1 MAISRD
7 TADRAILAWNQV
19 KEGKEPTIKWDLVM
33 NSGEDALRLNEQE
46 KLLHLFDEDQG
57 HILYL
62 DTLYN
67 FNIVD
72 IRDYQLTPSDSE
84 WDFEL
89 PKEQQ
94 HIQWYDGMLHIVLD
108 NGDELGFKIKKDGD
122 QQ

>member
-33 NSGEDALRLNEQE
+33 NSGEEALRLCEQE
-46 KLLHLFDEDQG
+46 KLIHLFDEDQG

-84 WDFEL
+84 WNYLESG
-89 PKEQQ
+89 EQQ

-108 NGDELGFKIKKDGD
+108 NGDELAFKIKKDGG
-122 QQ
+122 Q

>member
-1 MAISRD
+1 MTITRD

-33 NSGEDALRLNEQE
+33 NSGEEALRLNEQE

-84 WDFEL
+84 WNYLESG
-89 PKEQQ
+89 EQQ

-108 NGDELGFKIKKDGD
+108 NGDELAFKIKKDGG
-122 QQ
+122 Q